1 MKLWEV
7 KGVRGGQFL
16 QINMFYDLSIPWFSN
31 PAETQRT
38 LAFLSS
44 LDYSTVALN
53 SIPLSPPPF
62 AAQHTSPIPSPLP
75 FPISPKL
82 RILTRL
88 TLPIPSPSSIPR
100 LATLAPHY
108 DILALRPTCEKT
120 LFFASQAQECDLIS
134 FDLSLRYPFH
144 FRPKLF
150 STALA
155 RGLKIEICYS
165 GGALGG
171 QDANARRNLIG
182 NATSLIRA
190 TRGRG
195 IVISSEARRALGVR
209 GPWDVINFAA
219 IWGMG
224 AERGREAIGEA
235 ARDVVVQAEMKRR
248 SFRGVVDVLYGG
260 EKPAQQEKTVEEKG
274 NSKGKG
280 KRKADAMLLDEKDV
294 REKPL
299 SKTQIKKR
307 AKKARLEAEEA
318 AKSTQKHVEQP
329 GQVEAQNS
337 LQPNEGVPLAA
348 KDGELGLPEAVVSGK
363 DKDITTT

>member
-1 MKLWEV
+1 MLA
-7 KGVRGGQFL
+7 R
-16 QINMFYDLSIPWFSN
+16 MFYDLSIPWASN
-31 PAETQRT
+31 PAEVQRT

-44 LDYSTVALN
+44 LDYTTVALN
-53 SIPLSPPPF
+53 SIPLSLPPS
-62 AAQHTSPIPSPLP
+62 ADQHTSPIPSPLP
-75 FPISPKL
+75 FPVPPKL

-100 LATLAPHY
+100 LAPLATHY

-120 LFFASQAQECDLIS
+120 LLFSSQALECDLIS

-165 GGALGG
+165 GGALGA

-195 IVISSEARRALGVR
+195 IVISSEARRALGIR
-209 GPWDVINFAA
+209 GPWDVINLAA
-219 IWGMG
+219 VWGLG

-248 SFRGVVDVLYGG
+248 SFRGVVDVIYGG
-260 EKPAQQEKTVEEKG
+260 EKPVQQERPIEEKG
-274 NSKGKG
+274 HKKGKA
-280 KRKADAMLLDEKDV
+280 KRKADAMLLDEKEVPD
-294 REKPL
+294 RPL
-299 SKTQIKKR
+299 SKTQMKKR
-307 AKKARLEAEEA
+307 AKRARLEAEEA
-318 AKSTQKHVEQP
+318 LKAEEAAKSVAEHMEERVQEK
-329 GQVEAQNS
+329 AQNGP
-337 LQPNEGVPLAA
+337 QPNESVSTAS
-348 KDGELGLPEAVVSGK
+348 KD
-363 DKDITTT
+363 